1 MTKNSWRRFFAH
13 KLDEAEVME
22 LLDFRLK
29 VSDVSDDIE

>member
-13 KLDEAEVME
+13 KPDKAEVME
-22 LLDFRLK
+22 LPDFRLK